1 MTERPSHSEP
11 GEEERMRVDL
21 GPAPSPPRWM
31 TVAGTVVVILVILAF
46 VVLHLS
52 GVMGSGGH

>member
-1 MTERPSHSEP
+1 MTERPPHTEP
-11 GEEERMRVDL
+11 DDQSRAGSDRES
-21 GPAPSPPRWM
+21 AASPPRW
-31 TVAGTVVVILVILAF
+31 TTAVGIATAALLILF